1 VGKYFPPNTFC
12 LPDCPYETDTFFFIV
27 SASIPFELIFPDAS
41 RGNDFNV
48 IAESS
53 YESSHES
60 SYAPSPPPLGNYD
73 SPHGDNSI
81 YRHAKVVRVIKLI
94 RLLKLF
100 RVLRGA
106 YFPLTTFRL
115 PGLPIRDWHFRLLS
129 LSHAGN
135 RAAGT
140 RPNHPA
146 RRVADH
152 KVHRGGAYVGALAGV
167 RVVLGTR
174 GAEK

>member
-1 VGKYFPPNTFC
+1 MDCAFLLDIVLNFLTGFVESNRGGVVLEPAAVAKRYLRTWALLDAVGKYFPPNTFC

-41 RGNDFNV
+41 RGNDLNV
-48 IAESS
+48 IIESS

-73 SPHGDNSI
+73 SSHGDNSI

-115 PGLPIRDWHFRLLS
+115 PGLPIRD
-129 LSHAGN
+129 
-135 RAAGT
+135 
-140 RPNHPA
+140 
-146 RRVADH
+146 
-152 KVHRGGAYVGALAGV
+152 
-167 RVVLGTR
+167 
-174 GAEK
+174 